1 MFYSFISQ
9 DTAVYLHENPF
20 KLLDILTSKP
30 KKTKKNKQTKIS
42 PVVTMGNVS
51 KLSTTRMNVFQF
63 ITRAEARGL

>member
-20 KLLDILTSKP
+20 KLLDILTSKQ
-30 KKTKKNKQTKIS
+30 KKKKKIS
-42 PVVTMGNVS
+42 PVVTIGNVS

-63 ITRAEARGL
+63 ITRAEAHGL